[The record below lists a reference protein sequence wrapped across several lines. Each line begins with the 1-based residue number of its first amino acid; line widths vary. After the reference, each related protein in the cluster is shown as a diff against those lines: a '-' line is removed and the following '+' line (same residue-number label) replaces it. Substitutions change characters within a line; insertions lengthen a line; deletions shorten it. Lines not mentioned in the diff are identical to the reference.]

1 MRRRLGLV
9 ALGVILGLLA
19 LEVALQ
25 IGAYALWRS
34 AQGTSPSGAG
44 AILCVGDSF
53 TYGLGATAGGGSYPR
68 QLETVLR
75 VEGRERTVIN
85 GGWPGQTS
93 REILLKLPAQLAR
106 HRPGV
111 VCILAGMNDPWSR
124 PERVRPDELSG
135 AADAE
140 AFPIQLRLA
149 RLATL
154 IADWFRPRAGGEA
167 PFLGAWHRGDTEL
180 VFEANGR
187 LLVGKDELRWFEDET
202 LGLQVVMPG
211 GKVEVVRWERDGA
224 RLDLRGRAFSGSFE
238 AGPAPPPSE
247 LVLGERALAARDL
260 DAAVVHL
267 RAALTEP
274 ATQARAREGLTRVA
288 VLRDDRAER
297 DAQLAALR
305 TEFARSGDAETGA
318 ALVQACGAV
327 GDVPAAL
334 ATARVVLAKAPDSLR
349 TWEVLLT
356 HGLAKARDEVLA
368 LMDDVLVKASPE
380 VAWRPTLLQMR
391 ANVRLPSD
399 PDGALDDLFA
409 AFLQDGNGAFLTR
422 QLELAATALTPTKVA
437 AALDRLA
444 EAERARVRAAIT
456 GGGEDGVFSI
466 LRAHLEEAVALC
478 RAAGAEV
485 LLLSY
490 PEPEPTRDR
499 IVAAVAAGT
508 GARHVDPQA
517 AFAAALRTQ
526 DRAQIFIL
534 DGHCT
539 DRGYAVLADEV
550 KKALR

>member
-9 ALGVILGLLA
+9 LLGVLLGLLA

-34 AQGTSPSGAG
+34 ARGATSSGAD

-68 QLETVLR
+68 QLEAALR
-75 VEGRERTVIN
+75 VAGRERTVIN

-106 HRPGV
+106 YHPGV

-124 PERVRPDELSG
+124 PERVRSEELSG
-135 AADAE
+135 GADVE
-140 AFPIQLRLA
+140 AFPVQLRLL
-149 RLATL
+149 RLGTL

-167 PFLGAWHRGDTEL
+167 PFLGAWHRGDAEL
-180 VFEANGR
+180 VFEASGR

-202 LGLQVVMPG
+202 VGLQVVMPG
-211 GKVEVVRWERDGA
+211 GKVEVVRWERDGTQ
-224 RLDLRGRAFSGSFE
+224 LELRGRAFSGTFD

-260 DAAVVHL
+260 EAAVTHL

-288 VLRDDRAER
+288 VLRDDAVER

-305 TEFARSGDAETGA
+305 AEFARTGDAETGA
-318 ALVQACGAV
+318 ALVQACGVV

-368 LMDDVLVKASPE
+368 LMGEVLSTAPND

-391 ANVRLPSD
+391 ANVLQASD
-399 PDGALDDLFA
+399 PDGALDDFFA

-422 QLELAATALTPTKVA
+422 QLELAATVLTPAKVA
-437 AALDRLA
+437 AALERLG

-456 GGGEDGVFSI
+456 GGGEDGVFTI
-466 LRAHLEEAVALC
+466 LRAHLEAAVALC

-517 AFAAALRTQ
+517 AFASALRTQ
-526 DRAQIFIL
+526 DRALLFIL

-539 DRGYAVLADEV
+539 DQGYAILAGEV
-550 KKALR
+550 AKALR

>member
-1 MRRRLGLV
+1 MKRRLGLV
-9 ALGVILGLLA
+9 ALGVLLGLLA

-34 AQGTSPSGAG
+34 ARGTPPSGAG

-75 VEGRERTVIN
+75 ADGRERTVIN

-135 AADAE
+135 GADAE
-140 AFPIQLRLA
+140 AFPVQFRLA
-149 RLATL
+149 RLGTL

-211 GKVEVVRWERDGA
+211 GKVEVVRWEREGG

-267 RAALTEP
+267 RAALVEP

-288 VLRDDRAER
+288 VLRDDPAER

-305 TEFARSGDAETGA
+305 AEFARSGDAETGA
-318 ALVQACGAV
+318 ALVQACGVV

-334 ATARVVLAKAPDSLR
+334 ATARVVLANAPDSLR

-368 LMDDVLVKASPE
+368 LMDDVLAKASRE

-391 ANVRLPSD
+391 ANVRLASD

-422 QLELAATALTPTKVA
+422 QLELGATALTPAKVA
-437 AALDRLA
+437 AALDRLPGA
-444 EAERARVRAAIT
+444 DAARARAAIT
-456 GGGEDGVFSI
+456 GGGEDGVFTI

-490 PEPEPTRDR
+490 PEPEPSRDR
-499 IVAAVAAGT
+499 IVAAVAAGS

-517 AFAAALRTQ
+517 AFAAALRTNE
-526 DRAQIFIL
+526 RTQIFIL

-539 DRGYAVLADEV
+539 DQGYAVLAGEV
-550 KKALR
+550 RKALR